1 MTAFDHV
8 LPRFLREEVAQG
20 EDKARGPLEE
30 LRLREGFPLRAVSG
44 GEEWTCPAWQARTL
58 TQEDLHRVLETAGQ
72 GSVHTIL
79 DQLRRGYVTAAGGVR
94 IGVCGEGAVQD
105 GQLQSF
111 RRVTSLAIRLPRA
124 VPGVARPLIPQ
135 LLEGGRLA
143 STLILSPPG
152 LGKTTLLRD
161 LIRCISSG
169 DGLPPLRVGVADERG
184 ELGAGNLRYDLGPR
198 TDVLENCPKA
208 LGMMMLLR
216 AMSPQ
221 VLAADEITDP
231 ADLLAITQAAGCGVT
246 LLATAHGSGWEELCL
261 RPLYRDLLA
270 QGMFRRLV
278 WIQWK
283 GGKRIYQVTDG
294 EGKP

>member
-1 MTAFDHV
+1 M
-8 LPRFLREEVAQG
+8 
-20 EDKARGPLEE
+20 
-30 LRLREGFPLRAVSG
+30 
-44 GEEWTCPAWQARTL
+44 
-58 TQEDLHRVLETAGQ
+58 
-72 GSVHTIL
+72 
-79 DQLRRGYVTAAGGVR
+79 
-94 IGVCGEGAVQD
+94 
-105 GQLQSF
+105 
-111 RRVTSLAIRLPRA
+111 
-124 VPGVARPLIPQ
+124 
-135 LLEGGRLA
+135 
-143 STLILSPPG
+143 
-152 LGKTTLLRD
+152 
-161 LIRCISSG
+161 
-169 DGLPPLRVGVADERG
+169 ADERG